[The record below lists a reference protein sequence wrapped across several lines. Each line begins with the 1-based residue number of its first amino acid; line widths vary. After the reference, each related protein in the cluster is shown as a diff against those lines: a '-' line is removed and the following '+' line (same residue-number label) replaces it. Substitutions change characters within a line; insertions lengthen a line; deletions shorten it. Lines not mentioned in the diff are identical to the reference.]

1 MRYEII
7 WGNKA
12 TIYSPIKK
20 KKKKTQS
27 LGMEP
32 EPKVWGQSFELK
44 KKKKKEIAT
53 SRIIY
58 FGGQFNILSSIWVN
72 NSNLIVEIGYIFKT
86 TFFGLKAEE

>member
-1 MRYEII
+1 MGQQSYHIF
-7 WGNKA
+7 
-12 TIYSPIKK
+12 TYQKK
-20 KKKKTQS
+20 KKKRQS
-27 LGMEP
+27 LGMKL

-44 KKKKKEIAT
+44 KKIAT